1 MAGRGEKDIPA
12 PTPLLFCNISFLL
25 CVALLWDT
33 AQFSFGKF
41 FSKYVNLIKFPL
53 GNKDT
58 QWFVTLLCVLSHIIV
73 SFSHVLL
80 FVTPWTEAH
89 EDPLSMEFCR
99 QEYWRGLPFP
109 PPGYLP
115 DPGIKPAFPGS
126 PALQADSLP
135 AESLGK
141 PLFVWLEFI

>member
-25 CVALLWDT
+25 CVALLWNT

-115 DPGIKPAFPGS
+115 DPGIEPVSLAS
-126 PALQADSLP
+126 PALAGRFFTNVP
-135 AESLGK
+135 PGK
-141 PLFVWLEFI
+141 PRLHY